1 MQNDAASPQF
11 LWQLI
16 IVLTAVGNLVTMA
29 VTIFTSTRRS
39 PPLDKEL
46 SEYVRKVDCT
56 RMMERQDNKRG
67 EIYSTFNTRLAEGDR
82 EFRDL
87 QRAIG
92 RIEATSEA
100 TSKSVAAVNDRL
112 DAFTAEV
119 NSRFESLSTRVDTVL
134 EQIS

>member
-1 MQNDAASPQF
+1 MQNDAGSPQF

-16 IVLTAVGNLVTMA
+16 IVLTAVGNVVSVA
-29 VTIFTSTRRS
+29 VSIFSTLRRS

-46 SEYVRKVDCT
+46 NNYVLKSDCT
-56 RMMERQDNKRG
+56 RMMERQDSKRG
-67 EIYSTFNTRLAEGDR
+67 EIYSTFNGRLAEGDR

-112 DAFTAEV
+112 DAITTET
-119 NSRFESLSTRVDTVL
+119 NQRFETLSTRIDTVL

>member
-67 EIYSTFNTRLAEGDR
+67 EIYATFNGRMAEGDR

-92 RIEATSEA
+92 RIESTSEA
-100 TSKSVAAVNDRL
+100 TSKAVAAVNTRL
-112 DAFTAEV
+112 DTFTSET
-119 NSRFESLSTRVDTVL
+119 NTRIESMSSRIDTVL
-134 EQIS
+134 AQIT